1 MFCSILFLSDCS
13 NTDNALKSLGQEEC
27 ILWLYNL
34 LEETRPRGYK
44 TFSMLNSVEH
54 EIFSALKC

>member
-1 MFCSILFLSDCS
+1 M
-13 NTDNALKSLGQEEC
+13 KSSSHHGDTKYVFYADSTEIITTLA
-27 ILWLYNL
+27 
-34 LEETRPRGYK
+34 RPRGYK